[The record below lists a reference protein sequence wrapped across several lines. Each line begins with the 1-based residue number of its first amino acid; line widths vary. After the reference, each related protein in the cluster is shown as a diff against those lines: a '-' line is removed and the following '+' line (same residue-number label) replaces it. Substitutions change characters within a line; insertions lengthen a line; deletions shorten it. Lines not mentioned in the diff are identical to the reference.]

1 VETARILGVALT
13 TRPEAFETSVRSE
26 PAAGPLA
33 RVLVLAVD
41 AGDKD
46 LILGWAREGVLPT
59 FRSLLETSAWGQTQ
73 NPVGFFVGAVW
84 PSFFTGLS
92 PEEHGRYCFSQLR
105 TGTNDHYDV
114 DPKDTRGEPFWE
126 ALSANGCRVAI
137 LDVPK
142 TVPSPRIN
150 GIQIV
155 DWGTHDPEMDF
166 CTSPESLAS
175 EIQWRFGPHPVDTC
189 DAFMQRGPKEHAAL
203 RDALV
208 TGVRRKADFASHFLE
223 RGGWDLF
230 LTVFAESHCVGHHGW
245 HLHDPKHPRHDPDA
259 ARAVGDPVRDVYVAI
274 DAALGR
280 LIERAGPETTV
291 LVLASH
297 GMGPHY
303 DGTFLL
309 GKMLRSLLELPV
321 ATPKKRALAR
331 VLESIW
337 YRLPPSLHPLL
348 RSFRGSVKQALGVA
362 ATAPD
367 LGTRLCFT
375 TPNNDVYGGIRINL
389 VGREPQGRIHP
400 GPEYEAFCETLTRDL
415 LAFVNLDT
423 GRPLVKR
430 VLRTADLYSGEHV
443 RDLPDLLVEW
453 DRDAPISRIASP
465 KTGVIEEVFPG
476 RRTGDHKPEGLLFAR
491 GPGIAPRR
499 LERPVEITQ
508 LAPTIAALL
517 GVRLTKT
524 DAEPVAELTA
534 ASRPAA
540 VS

>member
-1 VETARILGVALT
+1 METAEILEVDVTPRSEARESPEQSELAASSLARIL
-13 TRPEAFETSVRSE
+13 F
-26 PAAGPLA
+26 
-33 RVLVLAVD
+33 LAVD

-46 LILGWAREGVLPT
+46 LILEWVREGILPT
-59 FRSLLETSAWGQTQ
+59 FRSLLETSAWGRTQ

-84 PSFFTGLS
+84 PSFWTGLS
-92 PEEHGRYCFSQLR
+92 PEKHGRYCFSQLR
-105 TGTNDHYDV
+105 TGTYDHYDV
-114 DPKDTRGEPFWE
+114 NPTDTRGEPFWE
-126 ALSANGCRVAI
+126 ALSASGCRVAI

-142 TVPSPRIN
+142 TVPSSRIN
-150 GIQIV
+150 GIQVV

-175 EIQWRFGPHPVDTC
+175 EIQARFGPHPVDTC
-189 DAFMQRGPKEHAAL
+189 DAFMQRGPAEHAAL

-208 TGVRRKADFASHFLE
+208 TGVRRKADFATHFLE

-230 LTVFAESHCVGHHGW
+230 LTVFAESHCVGHHCW

-259 ARAVGDPVRDVYVAI
+259 ARLVGDPIRDVYVAI

-280 LIERAGPETTV
+280 LIESAGPETTV
-291 LVLASH
+291 FVLASH

-309 GKMLRSLLELPV
+309 DKILRRLFAEPGVPPAKRRLARLAESAWHGLPAV
-321 ATPKKRALAR
+321 LQRALRPLRKR
-331 VLESIW
+331 VKD
-337 YRLPPSLHPLL
+337 
-348 RSFRGSVKQALGVA
+348 GLGEAV
-362 ATAPD
+362 TVPD
-367 LGTRLCFT
+367 LDGTYCFS

-389 VGREPQGRIHP
+389 AGREPQGRIHP
-400 GPEYEAFCETLTRDL
+400 GPEYEAFCESLSSDL

-423 GRPLVKR
+423 GQPLVKR

-453 DRDAPISRIASP
+453 DREAPISRIHSP
-465 KTGVIEEVFPG
+465 KTGVIEQVFPG

-491 GPGIAPRR
+491 GPGIVPRR
-499 LERPVEITQ
+499 LGQPVEVTQ
-508 LAPTIAALL
+508 LAPTIASLL
-517 GVRLTKT
+517 GVRLPKT

-534 ASRPAA
+534 SRPRAA
-540 VS
+540 P

>member
-1 VETARILGVALT
+1 MSQHRRESPA
-13 TRPEAFETSVRSE
+13 PPE
-26 PAAGPLA
+26 PAADSPTRILF
-33 RVLVLAVD
+33 LAVD

-46 LILGWAREGVLPT
+46 LIIQWAREGVLPT

-73 NPVGFFVGAVW
+73 NPIGFYVGAVW
-84 PSFFTGLS
+84 PSFWTGLS
-92 PEEHGRYCFSQLR
+92 PEQHGRYCFSQLR
-105 TGTNDHYDV
+105 TGTYDHYDV

-126 ALSANGCRVAI
+126 ALSASGCRVAI

-142 TVPSPRIN
+142 TVPSKRIN
-150 GIQIV
+150 GIQVV

-166 CTSPESLAS
+166 CTSPESLAA
-175 EIQWRFGPHPVDTC
+175 EIESRFGPHPVDTC
-189 DAFMQRGPKEHAAL
+189 DAFMKRGPTEHAAL

-208 TGVRRKADFASHFLE
+208 AGVQRKGEFAAHFLE

-230 LTVFAESHCVGHHGW
+230 LTVFAESHCVGHHCW
-245 HLHDPKHPRHDPDA
+245 HLHDPKHPRHTPEA

-309 GKMLRSLLELPV
+309 GRMLRSLLELPV
-321 ATPKKRALAR
+321 APPRKRALAR
-331 VLESIW
+331 ALEFVW
-337 YRLPPSLHPLL
+337 YRLPTALHPLL
-348 RSFRGSVKQALGVA
+348 RPFRGGVKQVLGVA
-362 ATAPD
+362 ATSPD
-367 LGTRLCFT
+367 LATRLCFT
-375 TPNNDVYGGIRINL
+375 TPNNDVYGSIRVNL
-389 VGREPQGRIHP
+389 VGREPHGLIHP
-400 GPEYEAFCETLTRDL
+400 GPEYDAFCESLSRDL

-430 VLRTADLYSGEHV
+430 VLHTADLYSGEHV
-443 RDLPDLLVEW
+443 QDLPDLLVEW
-453 DRDAPISRIASP
+453 DRDDPISRIHSP

-491 GPGIAPRR
+491 GTGIAPGR
-499 LERPVEITQ
+499 LDRPIEITQ
-508 LAPTIAALL
+508 LAPTIASLL
-517 GVRLTKT
+517 GVRLPKT
-524 DAEPVAELTA
+524 AALPVDELTA
-534 ASRPAA
+534 ASRPTA